1 MPDKPVLTSCGFL
14 IARQQFDLEL
24 LIMEHADRLD
34 LPKGHVEPGET
45 QMQCALRELEEETGL
60 RRENIHIVSD
70 FSFKLR
76 YRVHAPWIGE
86 EPVLKEL
93 IIFLAWLA
101 EPNRSII
108 VTEHLGHR
116 WVKYR
121 QNMTLQKKTLDPLLR
136 QLDEFWGTCPPQ
148 PRNGGS

>member
-14 IARQQFDLEL
+14 IARQQSDPEL

-34 LPKGHVEPGET
+34 LPKGHVDPGET

-60 RRENIHIVSD
+60 RRENIHIVSE

-76 YRVHAPWIGE
+76 YPVNAPWIGE

-93 IIFLAWLA
+93 IIFLAWLG

-108 VTEHLGHR
+108 VTEHQGHR

-121 QNMTLQKKTLDPLLR
+121 RNMTLQKETLDPLLR
-136 QLDEFWGTCPPQ
+136 HLDEFWGTSPSQ
-148 PRNGGS
+148 PRSSGR

>member
-1 MPDKPVLTSCGFL
+1 MSDKPVLTSCGFL

-34 LPKGHVEPGET
+34 LPKGHVDPGET

-93 IIFLAWLA
+93 VIFLAWLA
-101 EPNRSII
+101 EPNHSII
-108 VTEHLGHR
+108 VTEHQGHR

-121 QNMTLQKKTLDPLLR
+121 QNMTLQKETLDPLLR

-148 PRNGGS
+148 PRNGGR